1 MATNR
6 LIVVGIVTVVVV
18 AIIAAFIANQQQS
31 PSSTTPNQTQQQ
43 QQGQQPQNK
52 SSTVQLTSMVFGNN
66 TSIPDKYTCKGASVS
81 PPLSWTAGPQGT
93 KSYVLT
99 MDDPDAP
106 RGVFTHWVIFNI
118 PSSVNKLDE
127 NIPKNATV
135 EGVGVQGVNGARNTG
150 YTGPCPPSG
159 THHYIFTLY
168 ALDTILDTA
177 PKSTKEQVLDA
188 MKGHVLATSVLVG
201 LYSK

>member
-1 MATNR
+1 MVTNR
-6 LIVVGIVTVVVV
+6 LIVAGVVVTVVVAV
-18 AIIAAFIANQQQS
+18 IIAAFIANQQQPQS
-31 PSSTTPNQTQQQ
+31 PISTTSNQTQQQ
-43 QQGQQPQNK
+43 QPQNR

-93 KSYVLT
+93 KSYVLIV
-99 MDDPDAP
+99 DDPDAP

-118 PSSVNKLDE
+118 PFSVNKLDE

-168 ALDTILDTA
+168 ALDTVLDIA
-177 PKSTKEQVLDA
+177 PKSTKDQVLDA

>member
-1 MATNR
+1 MVTNR
-6 LIVVGIVTVVVV
+6 LIVAGIVTLVV
-18 AIIAAFIANQQQS
+18 AVIIAAFIANQQPQS
-31 PSSTTPNQTQQQ
+31 PISTTANQTKQ
-43 QQGQQPQNK
+43 QQPQNR

-81 PPLSWTAGPQGT
+81 PQLYWTAGPQGT
-93 KSYVLT
+93 KSYVLIV
-99 MDDPDAP
+99 DDPDAP

-118 PSSVNKLDE
+118 PFSVNKLDE

-168 ALDTILDTA
+168 AVDTVLDIA
-177 PKSTKEQVLDA
+177 PKSTKDQVLDA
-188 MKGHVLATSVLVG
+188 MKGHVIATSVLIG

>member
-1 MATNR
+1 MA
-6 LIVVGIVTVVVV
+6 GITALVV
-18 AIIAAFIANQQQS
+18 AALIAAFIVNQPQS
-31 PSSTTPNQTQQQ
+31 PSSTTSSQTQQQ
-43 QQGQQPQNK
+43 QRQQPQNQ
-52 SSTVQLTSMVFGNN
+52 SLTAQLTSIAFGNN
-66 TSIPDKYTCKGASVS
+66 TSIPDNYTCKGASVS
-81 PPLSWTAGPQGT
+81 PPLLWTVGPQGT
-93 KSYVLT
+93 KSYVLIV
-99 MDDPDAP
+99 DDPDAP

-118 PSSVNKLDE
+118 PPSVSRLDE

-135 EGVGVQGVNGARNTG
+135 EGVGVQGVNGARSTG

-168 ALDTILDTA
+168 ALDTLLDTA

-188 MKGHVLATSVLVG
+188 MKGHVLSTSVLVG

>member
-1 MATNR
+1 MVTNR
-6 LIVVGIVTVVVV
+6 LIVAGIVTLVV
-18 AIIAAFIANQQQS
+18 AVIIAAFIANQQPQS
-31 PSSTTPNQTQQQ
+31 PISTTANQTKQ
-43 QQGQQPQNK
+43 QQPQNR
-52 SSTVQLTSMVFGNN
+52 SSTVQLTSTVFGNN
-66 TSIPDKYTCKGASVS
+66 ASIPDKYTCKGASVS

-93 KSYVLT
+93 KSYVLIV
-99 MDDPDAP
+99 DDPDAP

-118 PSSVNKLDE
+118 PFSVNKLDE

-168 ALDTILDTA
+168 AVDTVLDIA
-177 PKSTKEQVLDA
+177 PKSTKDQVLDA
-188 MKGHVLATSVLVG
+188 MKGHVIATSVLIG

>member
-1 MATNR
+1 MGTNR
-6 LIVVGIVTVVVV
+6 LIIAGLVTVVVAV
-18 AIIAAFIANQQQS
+18 IIAAFIANQQPQS
-31 PSSTTPNQTQQQ
+31 PISTTANQTQQQ
-43 QQGQQPQNK
+43 QPQNQ
-52 SSTVQLTSMVFGNN
+52 SSTVQLTSTVFGNN

-81 PPLSWTAGPQGT
+81 PPLFWTAGPQGT
-93 KSYVLT
+93 KSYVLIV
-99 MDDPDAP
+99 DDPDAP

-118 PSSVNKLDE
+118 PSGVNKLDE

-159 THHYIFTLY
+159 THHYIFTIY
-168 ALDTILDTA
+168 ALDTMLDIA
-177 PKSTKEQVLDA
+177 PKSTKDQVLDA
-188 MKGHVLATSVLVG
+188 MKEHVLATSVLVG